1 MKKIILILIISLIIL
16 IGALGMA
23 GLAYYKNTQ
32 TIASIDSF
40 EKCAAKGYPVMEIY
54 PARCAVPNG
63 KTFTQDIGNELE
75 KQDLIRIESPRPNAQ
90 IKNPLKIS
98 GQARGNWFF
107 EATFPVKLLDE
118 NGNILAEHYAQT
130 KNDWMTAEFVP
141 FETELNFTITKSQKG
156 TLILEKDNPS
166 GLPENAD
173 ELRVP
178 IFLSL

>member
-1 MKKIILILIISLIIL
+1 MKKIILISIIGSIIL
-16 IGALGMA
+16 ISVLSMA

-32 TIASIDSF
+32 VIASIDSF
-40 EKCAAKGYPVMEIY
+40 EKCAAKGYPIMESY

-63 KTFTQDIGNELE
+63 KTFIEDIGNELE
-75 KQDLIRIESPRPNAQ
+75 KQDLIRIENPRPNAQ
-90 IKNPLKIS
+90 IKSPLKIS

-118 NGNILAEHYAQT
+118 NNKVLAQFYATT
-130 KNDWMTAEFVP
+130 KSNWMTSEFVP
-141 FETELNFTITKSQKG
+141 FESELTFAIDKSQRG

-166 GLPENAD
+166 DLPENAD

-178 IFLSL
+178 IFLTK